1 MLERYELRAVRVR
14 QSPMWARFGAVLTGA
29 HRLVALFIGL
39 TNGFAFAFTRAICWG
54 FREQGTCAGTVATNK
69 AGCATSKSFLISR
82 AYLEQPPPSAK
93 PMQHTGGSRAESAL
107 EPCFQCTM
115 LLKNS
120 VKEPTRNIVTKAI
133 FVGSS
138 ITISGL
144 KRKTELPIQSNLPL

>member
-1 MLERYELRAVRVR
+1 MNSVQFEYDRAPCGLD
-14 QSPMWARFGAVLTGA
+14 SGAVLAGA

-39 TNGFAFAFTRAICWG
+39 TSGFAFAFTGVICWG

-69 AGCATSKSFLISR
+69 AGCATSKSFLISG

-93 PMQHTGGSRAESAL
+93 PMQHTSGSRAESAL

-120 VKEPTRNIVTKAI
+120 VKEPTRDIVTKAI
-133 FVGSS
+133 
-138 ITISGL
+138 
-144 KRKTELPIQSNLPL
+144 PLAAQLRYPA